1 MTTPHVLA
9 SGPVDSEL
17 IESYARL
24 GATPAAIEN
33 RRKTALRFTRL
44 HNGIETWADLPVV
57 DRLAEPVVMRTYAA
71 WAAVEHGMAV
81 DADYVV
87 GTSTHWSNHVQERE
101 PAAHSEFVALA
112 TDLGFNPSEINRM
125 WATLAKLSVIS
136 GISHVPDA
144 NGVLQHTLKNPNAPS
159 AFTYAWIDPA
169 NTNHLRVGCDGGIY
183 ETWDFAK
190 TWEFKHNLPVTQ
202 FYKVATDNGLPFYHV
217 HGGTQDNLSLGGPS
231 RTTSDNGIT
240 NADWYV
246 TSTGDGFETQV
257 DQTNP
262 DNHCCGRPPACT
274 AQFPA
279 KWPSPWDAKRQAQ
292 ALHPAYETDRIVY
305 QDDDDHAS
313 PPLQAYANRLLS
325 LLFWSK
331 QYRIYAAVARYDDRH
346 ASRRRP
352 ISSI

>member
-136 GISHVPDA
+136 GIPA
-144 NGVLQHTLKNPNAPS
+144 GVIA
-159 AFTYAWIDPA
+159 
-169 NTNHLRVGCDGGIY
+169 DGDYTRTCGIY
-183 ETWDFAK
+183 LDAIGRRCGTVPKIFSTPVFCLNSVMFHLHRGPAPRRRTRDGNRKPDWDALH
-190 TWEFKHNLPVTQ
+190 TDLPVLAMTMRRYLDQ
-202 FYKVATDNGLPFYHV
+202 LAVSLRPGSVETIDTTLRMFARFIADRHPDVTGAADIGRVHQHFRRATDV
-217 HGGTQDNLSLGGPS
+217 
-231 RTTSDNGIT
+231 
-240 NADWYV
+240 
-246 TSTGDGFETQV
+246 E
-257 DQTNP
+257 
-262 DNHCCGRPPACT
+262 
-274 AQFPA
+274 
-279 KWPSPWDAKRQAQ
+279 
-292 ALHPAYETDRIVY
+292 
-305 QDDDDHAS
+305 
-313 PPLQAYANRLLS
+313 
-325 LLFWSK
+325 
-331 QYRIYAAVARYDDRH
+331 
-346 ASRRRP
+346 
-352 ISSI
+352 

>member
-136 GISHVPDA
+136 GIPA
-144 NGVLQHTLKNPNAPS
+144 GVIA
-159 AFTYAWIDPA
+159 
-169 NTNHLRVGCDGGIY
+169 DGDYTRTCGIY
-183 ETWDFAK
+183 LDAIGRRCGTVPKIFS
-190 TWEFKHNLPVTQ
+190 TPV
-202 FYKVATDNGLPFYHV
+202 FCLNSVMFHLHR
-217 HGGTQDNLSLGGPS
+217 GPAPRR
-231 RTTSDNGIT
+231 RTR
-240 NADWYV
+240 
-246 TSTGDGFETQV
+246 DG
-257 DQTNP
+257 NRKP
-262 DNHCCGRPPACT
+262 D
-274 AQFPA
+274 
-279 KWPSPWDAKRQAQ
+279 WDALHRQRRNDRH
-292 ALHPAYETDRIVY
+292 HPPHVRQVHRRSAPRRHRRRRHRSGPHRSIQTM
-305 QDDDDHAS
+305 
-313 PPLQAYANRLLS
+313 
-325 LLFWSK
+325 
-331 QYRIYAAVARYDDRH
+331 ARNPTRKEGARAPQPDDRRD
-346 ASRRRP
+346 APRAPPRIPRP
-352 ISSI
+352 DHRLGIR